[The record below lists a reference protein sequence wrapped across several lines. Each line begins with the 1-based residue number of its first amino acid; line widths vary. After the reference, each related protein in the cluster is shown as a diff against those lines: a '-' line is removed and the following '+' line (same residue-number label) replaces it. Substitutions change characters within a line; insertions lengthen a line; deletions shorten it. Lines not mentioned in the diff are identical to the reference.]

1 MYQTITCSPR
11 KRISAT
17 SKGENWLM
25 HTNLYVHVK
34 YLDENGLEI
43 EGPDNKQRLLNDIRC
58 IVAEEVRAALE
69 KQSHTTASK
78 NQWPFCPICNKMYA
92 SAAFYDKPI
101 VSFGNLPISKQYP
114 QYCFGSGSC
123 APAECSECHWMI
135 PAGREH
141 DCTRLKEIRRG
152 L

>member
-1 MYQTITCSPR
+1 MAHLSSGFLEVAET
-11 KRISAT
+11 K
-17 SKGENWLM
+17 NV
-25 HTNLYVHVK
+25 YVHIK
-34 YLDENGLEI
+34 YVDENGLEVG
-43 EGPDNKQRLLNDIRC
+43 GPHAAKASEQKLLNDIRR
-58 IVAEEVRAALE
+58 IVAEEVHAALE
-69 KQSHTTASK
+69 KREHTPASNQ

-101 VSFGNLPISKQYP
+101 VAFGNPPISNQYP

-135 PAGREH
+135 PAGQEH